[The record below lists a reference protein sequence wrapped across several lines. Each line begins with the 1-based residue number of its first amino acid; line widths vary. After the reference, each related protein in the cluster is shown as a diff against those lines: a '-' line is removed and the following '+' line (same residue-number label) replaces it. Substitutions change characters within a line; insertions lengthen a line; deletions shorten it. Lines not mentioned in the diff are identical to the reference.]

1 MTPIL
6 IATHNQDAAGGI
18 SRALSPTCRA
28 QFAGD
33 REAFFKLLPKGR
45 FEFLFVDLDFL
56 ARGEAKGAAR
66 FREAIN
72 AIKHHI
78 PSVEIVVL
86 SRQSDIRLA
95 VDAVRA
101 GAANYLSYPL
111 DSQEVAFV
119 TESLLE
125 MQQVQAELKHLR
137 ESHWRGNT
145 REGMHTNNPKM
156 MDILD
161 KVETVAPTIS
171 TVLLLGETGTGKSM
185 MAKMIHGLSNRSEG
199 PFISVHCG
207 AIPDTLVESEL
218 FGHEKGAFTGAD
230 RRRLGKFQAAEGG
243 TIFLDEVG
251 TISMAAQVRLLQVLQ
266 EKQFTRVGGDNLLD
280 ADVRIIAA
288 SNEDLG
294 SLCDLGRFR
303 RDLFYRLNV
312 FPLRLPPLRERPED
326 IPGLVDTFIKRLNQT
341 HGKSIWGCD
350 PRVLAG
356 LASYD
361 WPGNIRELANLVER
375 AFILA
380 EKDSLSTGDFP
391 SDLFAFETGEPRS
404 DSSGFAPLSEV
415 RQRAVDEAEWN
426 YLRDLLQN
434 NRGSIKNSAA
444 IAGLTT
450 RQLHNLLNKHGIK
463 KSDFK

>member
-1 MTPIL
+1 M
-6 IATHNQDAAGGI
+6 
-18 SRALSPTCRA
+18 
-28 QFAGD
+28 
-33 REAFFKLLPKGR
+33 
-45 FEFLFVDLDFL
+45 
-56 ARGEAKGAAR
+56 
-66 FREAIN
+66 
-72 AIKHHI
+72 
-78 PSVEIVVL
+78 
-86 SRQSDIRLA
+86 
-95 VDAVRA
+95 
-101 GAANYLSYPL
+101 
-111 DSQEVAFV
+111 
-119 TESLLE
+119 
-125 MQQVQAELKHLR
+125 QAELKHLR

-350 PRVLAG
+350 PRSCPGWPRMIGPAISGNWPTWWKEPSFWPKRTLFPPETSLRTFSRLKPASRVRTVPVLPAFRGAPARRGRGRVELSAG
-356 LASYD
+356 SSAKQPWQHQKQRCHSRAHHQAVAQPAEQARHQKVRLQVNLCRQGRKHPSLCSRPPCGAS
-361 WPGNIRELANLVER
+361 
-375 AFILA
+375 FIP
-380 EKDSLSTGDFP
+380 KQN
-391 SDLFAFETGEPRS
+391 R
-404 DSSGFAPLSEV
+404 
-415 RQRAVDEAEWN
+415 RQRPNRPGQEPAFPTFAAS
-426 YLRDLLQN
+426 QN
-434 NRGSIKNSAA
+434 
-444 IAGLTT
+444 
-450 RQLHNLLNKHGIK
+450 
-463 KSDFK
+463 